1 MKKVIK
7 LTESDLVRLVK
18 KVINEQA
25 TARAGFGRR
34 EVTLPNS
41 NATTVTIPMLIALT
55 KQASRTNNGFIN
67 VLNRISDREM
77 LLSFL
82 SELTKKTG
90 KSFEGYI
97 NQAFTEASG
106 PEALAIHRLLKSKF
120 NVDSNPGVK
129 GTDYMRDRQR
139 VFQKNFKITNSNGS
153 TVDSRPNQAPVN
165 KTTKDL
171 SCIDK
176 SLFSTKTTSGKFA
189 HIFDIPNSIPGG
201 VVERIVLNSDGTG
214 TIIARGI
221 HNEGNWSCG
230 SGGTEFRTN
239 KDPKSVRY
247 LGKVGDTPKSGKL
260 NPVKNKSIDSTKGTD
275 TADKSPLDRSEYT
288 DLPTA
293 DKMTMNRPELSVI
306 PTNAVKL
313 GIQKKLEQKM
323 SGEQLFNLFVQ
334 NKLMDN
340 FTDSG
345 GYQNRRIVYKG
356 DPLSKENV
364 TLLTDYLVSKGYGR
378 RFSEVDDKRY
388 GKKYVWVRS

>member
-129 GTDYMRDRQR
+129 GQ
-139 VFQKNFKITNSNGS
+139 
-153 TVDSRPNQAPVN
+153 
-165 KTTKDL
+165 
-171 SCIDK
+171 
-176 SLFSTKTTSGKFA
+176 
-189 HIFDIPNSIPGG
+189 
-201 VVERIVLNSDGTG
+201 
-214 TIIARGI
+214 II
-221 HNEGNWSCG
+221 
-230 SGGTEFRTN
+230 
-239 KDPKSVRY
+239 
-247 LGKVGDTPKSGKL
+247 
-260 NPVKNKSIDSTKGTD
+260 
-275 TADKSPLDRSEYT
+275 
-288 DLPTA
+288 
-293 DKMTMNRPELSVI
+293 
-306 PTNAVKL
+306 
-313 GIQKKLEQKM
+313 
-323 SGEQLFNLFVQ
+323 
-334 NKLMDN
+334 
-340 FTDSG
+340 
-345 GYQNRRIVYKG
+345 
-356 DPLSKENV
+356 
-364 TLLTDYLVSKGYGR
+364 
-378 RFSEVDDKRY
+378 
-388 GKKYVWVRS
+388 

>member
-18 KVINEQA
+18 KVINEQS

-34 EVTLPNS
+34 EVTVPISNS
-41 NATTVTIPMLIALT
+41 TTVTIPMLIALT
-55 KQASRTNNGFIN
+55 KQASRTNDGFIN
-67 VLNRISDREM
+67 VLNKISDREM

-90 KSFEGYI
+90 KSFDGYI
-97 NQAFTEASG
+97 NQEFTEADG

-139 VFQKNFKITNSNGS
+139 VFQKKFKITNQNSP
-153 TVDSRPNQAPVN
+153 TVDSRPDQAPVN

-171 SCIDK
+171 KCINVSNFVPNRANGK
-176 SLFSTKTTSGKFA
+176 SQY
-189 HIFDIPNSIPGG
+189 IFDIPSSIPDG
-201 VVERIVLNSDGTG
+201 VSERIVLNIDGTG
-214 TIIARGI
+214 TIIARGG
-221 HNEGNWSCG
+221 HNEGKWNCG
-230 SGGTEFRTN
+230 SNGVEFRTN
-239 KDPKSVRY
+239 KDPKAVRY
-247 LGKVGDTPKSGKL
+247 LGKVGATPQSKKSNL
-260 NPVKNKSIDSTKGTD
+260 VKNQ
-275 TADKSPLDRSEYT
+275 PLDRSEYT
-288 DLPTA
+288 DLPGVTVTA
-293 DKMTMNRPELSVI
+293 DRIPMNRPELSVI

-345 GYQNRRIVYKG
+345 GYENRRIVYKG
-356 DPLSKENV
+356 DPLSKEHV

-378 RFSEVDDKRY
+378 RFSEVADKRY

>member
-1 MKKVIK
+1 MKKIIK

-18 KVINEQA
+18 KVINEQS

-34 EVTLPNS
+34 EVTVPAS

-90 KSFEGYI
+90 KSFDGYI
-97 NQAFTEASG
+97 NQSFTEADG

-129 GTDYMRDRQR
+129 GTNYMRDRQR
-139 VFQKNFKITNSNGS
+139 VFQKNFKITNQNSP
-153 TVDSRPNQAPVN
+153 TVGSRPDQAPVN
-165 KTTKDL
+165 KTTPQ
-171 SCIDK
+171 
-176 SLFSTKTTSGKFA
+176 SGKS
-189 HIFDIPNSIPGG
+189 N
-201 VVERIVLNSDGTG
+201 L
-214 TIIARGI
+214 
-221 HNEGNWSCG
+221 
-230 SGGTEFRTN
+230 
-239 KDPKSVRY
+239 
-247 LGKVGDTPKSGKL
+247 
-260 NPVKNKSIDSTKGTD
+260 VKNQPIDPTKGSV
-275 TADKSPLDRSEYT
+275 TADKQPLDRSEYT
-288 DLPTA
+288 DLPGVTVTA
-293 DKMTMNRPELSVI
+293 DRIPMNRPELSVI

-345 GYQNRRIVYKG
+345 GYENRRIVYKG
-356 DPLSKENV
+356 DPLSKEHV

>member
-153 TVDSRPNQAPVN
+153 TVDSRPDQAPVN

-239 KDPKSVRY
+239 KDPKAVRY
-247 LGKVGDTPKSGKL
+247 LGKVGATPQSGKSNL
-260 NPVKNKSIDSTKGTD
+260 VKNQ
-275 TADKSPLDRSEYT
+275 PLDRSKYT
-288 DLPTA
+288 DLPGVTVTA
-293 DKMTMNRPELSVI
+293 DRPELSVI

>member
-34 EVTLPNS
+34 EVTLPTSNS
-41 NATTVTIPMLIALT
+41 TDVTIPMLIALT

-90 KSFEGYI
+90 KSFDGYI
-97 NQAFTEASG
+97 NQAFTEANG

-129 GTDYMRDRQR
+129 GTNYMRDRQR
-139 VFQKNFKITNSNGS
+139 VFQKNFKITNLNDS
-153 TVDSRPNQAPVN
+153 TVVSRPDQAPVN
-165 KTTKDL
+165 N
-171 SCIDK
+171 
-176 SLFSTKTTSGKFA
+176 
-189 HIFDIPNSIPGG
+189 PNS
-201 VVERIVLNSDGTG
+201 S
-214 TIIARGI
+214 TI
-221 HNEGNWSCG
+221 
-230 SGGTEFRTN
+230 
-239 KDPKSVRY
+239 KS
-247 LGKVGDTPKSGKL
+247 
-260 NPVKNKSIDSTKGTD
+260 NPVKNKSIDSTKGTV
-275 TADKSPLDRSEYT
+275 TADKSPIDRSEYT
-288 DLPTA
+288 DLPGVTVTA
-293 DKMTMNRPELSVI
+293 DRIPMNKPELSVI